1 MLRIDQLCAGGTPGV
16 FRQLDAALH
25 VFRSSRERQSIHD
38 LAPGLLLVHG
48 GAGFG
53 AAA

>member
-1 MLRIDQLCAGGTPGV
+1 LTSFAREARLESLG
-16 FRQLDAALH
+16 QLDAALH